1 MTKETKEKINKIKK
15 DLISSVGTSDS
26 FKEQIKIAKNTV
38 KKSED
43 IIKENNLKQ
52 YLKQNEN
59 KIEFSKNKE
68 ELRESLNKSK
78 HSKTTESQYE
88 EEENKDYMINNEVP
102 SIKVPSTIQPSNINT
117 FNALSRENKDN
128 NNIDDK
134 DNSIK
139 TSDYQFD
146 DEALEAYF
154 EIFNG
159 LNEFLKSI
167 IRRNCLNDIFEYF
180 DIRNR
185 YKFGFEQLIVL
196 FKYKYFNAIRYY
208 EHYLIYYYNL
218 RKIVLLYIKEAFEN
232 IVYYGYSKQKLTF
245 FNKII
250 EQILKSFF
258 FRKLFNYDNTK
269 NNNIITENNINKK
282 LNKSE
287 Q

>member
-1 MTKETKEKINKIKK
+1 
-15 DLISSVGTSDS
+15 
-26 FKEQIKIAKNTV
+26 
-38 KKSED
+38 
-43 IIKENNLKQ
+43 
-52 YLKQNEN
+52 
-59 KIEFSKNKE
+59 
-68 ELRESLNKSK
+68 
-78 HSKTTESQYE
+78 
-88 EEENKDYMINNEVP
+88 MINNEVP
-102 SIKVPSTIQPSNINT
+102 SIQVPSTIQPSNINT
-117 FNALSRENKDN
+117 FNALSRENIDN

-146 DEALEAYF
+146 DEILEVYF

-185 YKFGFEQLIVL
+185 YKFGFEQLIIL

-208 EHYLIYYYNL
+208 YLIYYYNL
-218 RKIVLLYIKEAFEN
+218 RKIVLPYIKEAFEN
-232 IVYYGYSKQKLTF
+232 IVYGYSKQKLTF

-258 FRKLFNYDNTK
+258 LENYLIM
-269 NNNIITENNINKK
+269 IIQKRII
-282 LNKSE
+282 
-287 Q
+287 

>member
-1 MTKETKEKINKIKK
+1 
-15 DLISSVGTSDS
+15 
-26 FKEQIKIAKNTV
+26 
-38 KKSED
+38 
-43 IIKENNLKQ
+43 
-52 YLKQNEN
+52 
-59 KIEFSKNKE
+59 
-68 ELRESLNKSK
+68 
-78 HSKTTESQYE
+78 
-88 EEENKDYMINNEVP
+88 MINNEVP
-102 SIKVPSTIQPSNINT
+102 SIQVPSTIQPSNINT

-180 DIRNR
+180 EIRNR

-218 RKIVLLYIKEAFEN
+218 RKIVLPYIKEAFEN
-232 IVYYGYSKQKLTF
+232 IVYYDYKK
-245 FNKII
+245 
-250 EQILKSFF
+250 FF
-258 FRKLFNYDNTK
+258 F
-269 NNNIITENNINKK
+269 
-282 LNKSE
+282 
-287 Q
+287 